1 MCADPKLRTILM
13 KDLRAELAARRD
25 TRVVDGAGQR
35 WGRQPLAL
43 CVGAPMVLAGALAVL
58 WF

>member
-1 MCADPKLRTILM
+1 MRTILL
-13 KDLRAELAARRD
+13 KEVRAELATRRD